1 MFAELP
7 CDRRDGSAPC
17 LPPGGRREPA
27 MRTKAYDRDELAR
40 TLFEESGDALFLFD
54 PDSGELLD
62 ANPTAQ
68 RLSGFP
74 LAVLR
79 RLPVSS
85 LFRSEAAHGV
95 QRLRQACRKSGVF
108 H

>member
-1 MFAELP
+1 
-7 CDRRDGSAPC
+7 
-17 LPPGGRREPA
+17 
-27 MRTKAYDRDELAR
+27 MRTEAYDRDELAR

-79 RLPVSS
+79 RLPVSY
-85 LFRSEAAHGV
+85 LFRSEAAHGCS
-95 QRLRQACRKSGVF
+95 ACARRATRAASSTPRKVTCSATSATASGCPST
-108 H
+108 